1 MNVNDLFLALPHLSG
16 AELRDV
22 HTRASA
28 LLSLGPKTEIA
39 VPASGANDFA
49 RDLYVAIADLLH
61 KRTQV
66 RSMPYHVFSKQA
78 AYREQFLPAAQ
89 LAEEANGQWF
99 PKQTKSERLSMVMLY
114 AKLVLDDIAARSQPA
129 VWRVI
134 SNAVMNLP
142 QIVDQSFPGYAEAGL
157 LGIVHKLRT
166 QKVKV

>member
-1 MNVNDLFLALPHLSG
+1 MNVNEVFMALPHLSG

-22 HTRASA
+22 HNRASA
-28 LLSLGPKTEIA
+28 LLSIGPKTA
-39 VPASGANDFA
+39 VPARGADDFA
-49 RDLYVAIADLLH
+49 RDMYIALADLLQ

-66 RSMPYHVFSKQA
+66 RSMPHHVFSRQA
-78 AYREQFLPAAQ
+78 AYRDQFLPAAQ
-89 LAEEANGQWF
+89 LAEEANAQWF
-99 PKQTKSERLSMVMLY
+99 PKQTKAERLSIVMLY

-157 LGIVHKLRT
+157 LGIVHRLRT
-166 QKVKV
+166 QKVKT